1 MADATLLR
9 TPLHGEHLALSA
21 KMVPFAGYEMP
32 VQYPTGITAEHNAVR
47 TAAGLFDVSHMGEF
61 LVHGPR
67 ALEFV
72 QHVSSNDA
80 SRLEVGQ
87 AQYSTLLNEEG
98 KLLDDLLVY
107 RFPNHY
113 MLVVNGANKDKDW
126 AWVSR
131 YAEQFGVELTDRT
144 EDIALLALQGPRA
157 QAILAKLT
165 AYDLDSIGYYRFG
178 WGPMSGPLEGVTATY
193 SRTGYTGEDG
203 FELYVDAADAPAV
216 WRALLEAGAPEG
228 ILPTG
233 LGCRDSLRLE
243 MGYALYGNDL
253 DEQTS
258 PLEAGLGWVVKLDK
272 GDFVG
277 RDALLRQ
284 KEAGIGRKLVGFV
297 LKERGFPR
305 HGYPVSVGGET
316 AGEVTSGVSSPT
328 LGCGIGMAYVPAAA
342 SKPGTEIGI
351 VIRDRV
357 VPAEVVRPPFHKGGT
372 VRS

>member
-9 TPLHGEHLALSA
+9 TPLHGEHLALGA